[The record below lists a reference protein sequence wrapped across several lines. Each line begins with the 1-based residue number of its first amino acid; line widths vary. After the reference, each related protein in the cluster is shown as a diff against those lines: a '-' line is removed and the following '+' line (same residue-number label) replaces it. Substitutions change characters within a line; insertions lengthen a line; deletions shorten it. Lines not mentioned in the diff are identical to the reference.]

1 MDVMHSHNESNTT
14 IEPLRTLRLLLVR
27 LERISADSVT
37 AHRASGVRGALL
49 RTVETLEAG
58 DDVSSLEAQ
67 RLIDAGYGLLQR
79 AAKEKTG
86 YLE

>member
-14 IEPLRTLRLLLVR
+14 TEPLRTLRLLLAR

-37 AHRASGVRGALL
+37 AHRASGVRGAMMRML
-49 RTVETLEAG
+49 ETLEAG
-58 DDVSSLEAQ
+58 DTVSDAALK

-79 AAKEKTG
+79 AAKEKVR
-86 YLE
+86 